1 MRMVAPAVAG
11 RLAGRVAVV
20 TGGGSGIGRATVL
33 ALAREGAAV
42 VVNDKFVDRAE
53 ETVSLVAEAGGRA
66 EARPGDVTESAFVD
80 KLVASAV
87 DTYGRLDVFH
97 SNAGYAM
104 AQGSLLDITDEGWQ
118 EDMQLNLAA
127 MFYCIRA
134 AARVMTA
141 GGGGSIVCTSS
152 GAGTGAIKGIA
163 PYGSTKAAI
172 LQLVRY
178 AALEFG
184 PASVRVNAVI
194 PGAVKTPAF
203 MGYIGSEERLHR
215 YEQQIPLGRACTPE
229 DIANAVVFLAGDEAA
244 CVTGIGLLVDGGVGA
259 VRAEPHID

>member
-1 MRMVAPAVAG
+1 MAAPAARG

-33 ALAREGAAV
+33 TLAREGAAV
-42 VVNDKFVDRAE
+42 VVNDKIAERAR
-53 ETVSLVAEAGGRA
+53 ETAALVARAGGRA
-66 EARPGDVTESAFVD
+66 IAQAGDVTDSAFVD
-80 KLVASAV
+80 ALVARAV
-87 DTYGRLDVFH
+87 ETYGQLDVFH

-104 AQGSLLDITDEGWQ
+104 AQGSMLDITDAGWQ
-118 EDMQLNLAA
+118 ADMQLNLAA

-141 GGGGSIVCTSS
+141 ARGGSIVCTSS
-152 GAGTGAIKGIA
+152 GAGLGAVPGVA

-178 AALEFG
+178 AATEFG
-184 PASVRVNAVI
+184 PANIRVNAVI

-203 MGYIGSEERLHR
+203 MDYIGSEERLRR
-215 YEQQIPLGRACTPE
+215 YEQQIPIGRACRPE
-229 DIANAVVFLAGDEAA
+229 DIANAVLFLASDEAA
-244 CVTGIGLLVDGGVGA
+244 CVTGTSLLVDGGVTA
-259 VRAEPHID
+259 RRAEPHVD

>member
-1 MRMVAPAVAG
+1 MAIEG

-33 ALAREGAAV
+33 TLAREGAAV
-42 VVNDKFVDRAE
+42 MVNDKFDERAE
-53 ETVSLVAEAGGRA
+53 ETVGLVTAAGGRA
-66 EARPGDVTESAFVD
+66 SAWPGDVTDSAFVD
-80 KLVASAV
+80 GLVASAV
-87 DTYGRLDVFH
+87 DAYGRLDVFH
-97 SNAGYAM
+97 SNAGFAM
-104 AQGSLLDITDEGWQ
+104 AQGSLLDITDDGWQ
-118 EDMQLNLAA
+118 ADMQLNLAA

-134 AARVMTA
+134 AARVMTT
-141 GGGGSIVCTSS
+141 GRGGSIVCTSS
-152 GAGTGAIKGIA
+152 GAGIGAIAGIA

-172 LQLVRY
+172 LHLVRY
-178 AALEFG
+178 AALELG
-184 PASVRVNAVI
+184 SAKVRVNAVI
-194 PGAVKTPAF
+194 PGAVKTQAF

-229 DIANAVVFLAGDEAA
+229 DIANAVLFLASDEAA

>member
-1 MRMVAPAVAG
+1 MSAVGAGG

-33 ALAREGAAV
+33 TLAREGAAV
-42 VVNDKFVDRAE
+42 VVNDKIAERAE
-53 ETVSLVAEAGGRA
+53 ETAALVAQAGGRSVA
-66 EARPGDVTESAFVD
+66 HPGDVTDSAFVD
-80 KLVASAV
+80 GLVADAL
-87 DTYGRLDVFH
+87 DAYGRLDVLH
-97 SNAGYAM
+97 SNAGFAM
-104 AQGSLLDITDEGWQ
+104 AQGSMLDITDEGWQ
-118 EDMQLNLAA
+118 ADMQLNLAA

-134 AARVMTA
+134 GARVMTA
-141 GGGGSIVCTSS
+141 AGGGSIVCTSS
-152 GAGTGAIKGIA
+152 GSALGALPGIA

-184 PASVRVNAVI
+184 PAGVRVNAVV

-215 YEQQIPLGRACTPE
+215 YEQQIPIGHACTPA
-229 DIANAVVFLAGDEAA
+229 DIANAVLFLASDEAA
-244 CVTGIGLLVDGGVGA
+244 CVTGIGLVVDGGVGA
-259 VRAEPHID
+259 RRAEPHVD